1 MANRRYLKD
10 KKIVIYKKVSYENEN
25 GFQVEG
31 YMPVHE
37 QPSLWAYFKQL
48 SATLT
53 YLNNSTQ
60 DKEECLFRINWN
72 KYIRNS
78 YPSDLSIGYNGL
90 VYNVTRVDPYEDY
103 KRDLVLYAKNNH
115 DKITNVIP
123 YDKEILEES
132 ESV

>member
-31 YMPVHE
+31 YMPIHE

-48 SATLT
+48 SSQLI
-53 YLNNSTQ
+53 YLNDSTQ
-60 DKEECLFRINWN
+60 SKEECLFRINWLD
-72 KYIRNS
+72 YVRNTN
-78 YPSDLSIGYNGL
+78 PSDLAIGYRGL
-90 VYNVTRVDPYEDY
+90 VYNIARVDPYEDY

-115 DKITNVIP
+115 DKLDNVIP
-123 YDKEILEES
+123 YDKDILQES
-132 ESV
+132 E